1 MVDVLKKS
9 LSAIAALAGASS
21 LFAGSALAEDPPK
34 FASSFNIG
42 IASNYVFRGYSQ
54 SKQDPALQG
63 GIDLTYGIAYFGLW
77 ASHINF
83 GNEGDAVGGG
93 SLSTR
98 QVKTELDVY
107 GGIKPVLG
115 PATFDLGVI
124 LYSYPGANDNGLA
137 ALQVEDQ
144 NYVEFKVGVS
154 GAFIPGLDKLT
165 LGGTAYYSP
174 EYQAK
179 QGSVWTVEG
188 SASYEF
194 PAVGVVT
201 PTVSALIGGQFGDS
215 TGIDGFQKIG
225 KFNLGNGSDSLAY
238 WNVGITLAVEKLSF
252 DFRYWGTDV
261 SDKGGS
267 TGNNFCKG
275 VAVTGSYNQC
285 GDQFAFIG
293 KFTY

>member
-1 MVDVLKKS
+1 MVDLLKNS
-9 LSAIAALAGASS
+9 LSAIAAVAGASS
-21 LFAGSALAEDPPK
+21 LFAGSALADDPPK
-34 FASSFNIG
+34 FTYSFNVG

-54 SKQDPALQG
+54 NKEDPALQG
-63 GIDLTYGIAYFGLW
+63 GIDLGYGIAYFGLW

-93 SLSTR
+93 SLNLR

-124 LYSYPGANDNGLA
+124 LYSYPGENADGA
-137 ALQVEDQ
+137 VRLQVEEQ
-144 NYVEFKVGVS
+144 NYVEFKAGVS
-154 GAFIPGLDKLT
+154 GAFIPSLDKLT
-165 LGGTAYYSP
+165 LGATAWYSP
-174 EYQAK
+174 EYQTK
-179 QGSVWTVEG
+179 QGSVWTFEET
-188 SASYEF
+188 AAYEL
-194 PAVGVVT
+194 PAVGPVT
-201 PTVSALIGGQFGDS
+201 PTISATLGEQVGDS
-215 TGIDGFQKIG
+215 TGIVGTTKVG
-225 KFNLGNGSDSLAY
+225 KFNLGNGSDDLTY
-238 WNVGITLAVEKLSF
+238 WNVGVTLAVEKLSF

-261 SDKGGS
+261 SSKGGS
-267 TGNNFCKG
+267 TGNNFCSG